1 MFLLGPAIVC
11 YVWSCFFHAAIV
23 FSVWSCF
30 WREEAGAAEPDTWRD
45 WNSGVQFHDI
55 SFPGWSTKYAYI
67 LWKSY
72 IGCSCLMHMQSLI
85 SHGEHVKEP
94 LGRIVEVK
102 CVIFQMVLANI
113 ASGMKLMTMLLFSFL
128 LNRLSLSLSLG
139 MGTLEDL
146 NLYPNGLSLL
156 NWTRLICYP
165 SRVQYIS

>member
-1 MFLLGPAIVC
+1 
-11 YVWSCFFHAAIV
+11 
-23 FSVWSCF
+23 
-30 WREEAGAAEPDTWRD
+30 
-45 WNSGVQFHDI
+45 
-55 SFPGWSTKYAYI
+55 
-67 LWKSY
+67 
-72 IGCSCLMHMQSLI
+72 MHMQSLI